1 MLAVVELASLVAVE
15 VAVDVEA
22 VVLVVL
28 AIVFFFAVDP
38 MLGIFTVLLAQF
50 SLKLEDRN
58 E

>member
-1 MLAVVELASLVAVE
+1 MPDLAYYTIL
-15 VAVDVEA
+15 A

-58 E
+58 D